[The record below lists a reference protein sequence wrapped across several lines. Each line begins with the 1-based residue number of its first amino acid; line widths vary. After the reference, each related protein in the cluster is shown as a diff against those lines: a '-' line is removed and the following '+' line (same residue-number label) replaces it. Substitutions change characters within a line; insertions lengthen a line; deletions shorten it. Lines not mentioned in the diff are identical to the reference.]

1 MGMRVSLSHR
11 TKGLK
16 LNVPKLAAGQWNR
29 PSLGLYANCRPDA
42 KRMFGEQ
49 TKMFAQ
55 LAEYADERGV
65 DVAVLP
71 PGYRRTGRGWR
82 WNSAA
87 KRWQSA
93 DISLPGVV
101 LRRSGIFRN
110 VAPRIVTEDLNY
122 FKAEGCLHTLPLI
135 CSNKWVF
142 YRRMSESARLRDH
155 LPGTHFVES
164 KDDVRRLLHQYG
176 DIYVKPLN
184 GARGVS
190 IFRLYLVNQTP
201 IAVWE
206 RRVKRGGRS
215 NLLHV
220 EVVERDLPTAADFDK
235 FWRATGFQHCL
246 VQETIRVPRTPEG
259 RPFDF
264 RWLIQCTHDMEVV
277 ARVARIGDVKSVTTN
292 IHTGGRAVPAE
303 QAVAYVCTDHVD
315 EVIAAVDGVALAV
328 AKRLKRLYGPFAEIG
343 IDLALRN
350 SGEVVLFEV
359 NPTPGRRMLRS
370 LPGNIRE
377 MSLHCLVEYAI
388 RATGISVGSHQ

>member
-1 MGMRVSLSHR
+1 MGTRDSVPRS
-11 TKGLK
+11 TTGLK
-16 LNVPKLAAGQWNR
+16 LNVSKLAVRQGNR
-29 PSLGLYANCRPDA
+29 PSLGLYAECRPDA

-49 TKMFAQ
+49 TRMFAE
-55 LAEYADERGV
+55 LAAYADERGM

-82 WNSAA
+82 WHSAT

-93 DISLPGVV
+93 DVSLPGVV
-101 LRRSGIFRN
+101 LRRSGTSRN

-122 FKAEGCLHTLPLI
+122 FNAEGCLHTLPLT

-142 YRRMSESARLRDH
+142 YRKMSESAQLRDH
-155 LPGTHFVES
+155 LPGTHFVQS
-164 KDDVRRLLHQYG
+164 KDEVHRLLHQYG

-190 IFRLYLVNQTP
+190 IFRLYLVNQMP
-201 IAVWE
+201 LAIWE
-206 RRVKRGGRS
+206 RRVKRSGRS
-215 NLLHV
+215 NLHDV
-220 EVVERDLPTAADFDK
+220 EVVERELPTAADFDR
-235 FWRATGFQHCL
+235 FWRATGFQRCL
-246 VQETIRVPRTPEG
+246 VQETIRVPRTREG

-264 RWLIQCTHDMEVV
+264 RWLIQCTHDMEVM

-303 QAVAYVCTDHVD
+303 QAVAHVSPHHID
-315 EVIAAVDGVALAV
+315 EVIAAVDRVALAV
-328 AKRLKRLYGPFAEIG
+328 AKRLQRLYGPFAEVG

-350 SGEVVLFEV
+350 SGEVVVFEV

-388 RATGISVGSHQ
+388 RANGISAGSHQ